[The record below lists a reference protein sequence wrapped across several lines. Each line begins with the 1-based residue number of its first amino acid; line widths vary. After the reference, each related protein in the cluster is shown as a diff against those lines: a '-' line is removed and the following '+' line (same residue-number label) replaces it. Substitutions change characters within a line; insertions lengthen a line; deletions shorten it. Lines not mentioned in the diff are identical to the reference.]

1 MENSFHPTFDC
12 LLLLCW
18 DIEGEP
24 CQPTCGRNPSNSSS
38 SMSMRGFMREQ
49 LNQIPPNFFSL
60 HSTVNILSL
69 NDWLDWLILIV
80 RNWESGLERWR
91 KSAGDSSFR
100 MSHWGLRTVA
110 SNGMEGTDTDLQWQ
124 QPANIQN
131 NQTKR
136 CFLIG
141 MNEMATEI
149 EFLDLL
155 GKKLLEMRQND
166 GDISCWLKVTRLSDV
181 QEW

>member
-1 MENSFHPTFDC
+1 
-12 LLLLCW
+12 
-18 DIEGEP
+18 
-24 CQPTCGRNPSNSSS
+24 
-38 SMSMRGFMREQ
+38 
-49 LNQIPPNFFSL
+49 
-60 HSTVNILSL
+60 
-69 NDWLDWLILIV
+69 
-80 RNWESGLERWR
+80 
-91 KSAGDSSFR
+91 

-166 GDISCWLKVTRLSDV
+166 GDISC
-181 QEW
+181 